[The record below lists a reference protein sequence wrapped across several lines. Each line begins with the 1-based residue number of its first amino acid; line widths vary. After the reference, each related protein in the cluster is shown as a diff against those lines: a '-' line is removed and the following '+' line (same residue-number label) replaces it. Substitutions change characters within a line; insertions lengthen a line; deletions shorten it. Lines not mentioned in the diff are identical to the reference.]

1 MDTAYRI
8 HITTQTRPLVAIDR
22 FDVPRGKITL
32 LFGESGIGKSI
43 LSKAVYGLLDPQ
55 LLKVTINGQA
65 YSDYIQTERV
75 IALKQGGFF
84 VFQEPSSH
92 LNPLLTIE
100 TQLREGSLSN
110 AHSEEA
116 ILTHLWGG
124 TRGVRMRQLLQVYPK
139 PHRPSGGEKQRF
151 LLAMA
156 FKKIERYTEEA
167 IPSPYVAFVFDEPTG
182 SLDNQARNL
191 FLSLLFDQF
200 RRRPFTTLLITH
212 DYSMISEVYDKH
224 ADLMPHFTFKELVQT
239 EKQLILDDFSP
250 RSYLDWLETNRGP
263 QARPEPE
270 SARSGDVLLHL
281 ASGLRVFGRNLT
293 LHSPDGKPAEL
304 ILRRGQIV
312 YLKAASGVG
321 KTTLAKVL
329 MGLIPAQSLNLRIG
343 EIQLT
348 ERTQSQVWRQRL
360 WGKRM
365 GMVFQHADEAL
376 NQNARV
382 KDVFAGL
389 PYPKKIT
396 PAYIRKMLA
405 DYFPFEIDEP
415 FLNKRIKHLSGGQK
429 QRLNLLR
436 TLSLNTD
443 IIFLDEP
450 LNGLDFLSMKKVINL
465 LRQKQLEGKGMLL
478 ISHNEEIFDSIE
490 GVDQMY
496 LRAEA

>member
-1 MDTAYRI
+1 MDTTYQI

-22 FDVPRGKITL
+22 FDIPRGKLTL

-43 LSKAVYGLLDPQ
+43 LSKAMYGLLDPL
-55 LLKVTINGQA
+55 LLKVTVNGQA
-65 YSDYIQTERV
+65 YSDYIQTEQV
-75 IALKQGGFF
+75 TALKQGGFF

-100 TQLREGSLSN
+100 TQLREGGLSN
-110 AHSEEA
+110 VHSEEA
-116 ILTHLWGG
+116 ILNHLWGG
-124 TRGVRMRQLLQVYPK
+124 TRDVRMRQLLQVYPK

-156 FKKIERYTEEA
+156 FKKIQQYTDA
-167 IPSPYVAFVFDEPTG
+167 STPSPYVTFVFDEPTG

-191 FLSLLFDQF
+191 FLSLLLDRF
-200 RRRPFTTLLITH
+200 RRRPFTTVLITH

-224 ADLMPHFTFKELVQT
+224 ADLIPHFAFKELVQT
-239 EKQLILDDFSP
+239 EKQLVLDDFSP
-250 RSYLDWLETNRGP
+250 RFYLDWLKANRRP
-263 QARPEPE
+263 QTRPEPE
-270 SARSGDVLLHL
+270 SAGSGDVLLHL

-304 ILRRGQIV
+304 ALRRGQIV

-329 MGLIPAQSLNLRIG
+329 MGLISAESLNLRIG
-343 EIQLT
+343 ERQFS
-348 ERTQSQVWRQRL
+348 ERTQSKVWRQHL
-360 WGKRM
+360 WGKRV

-376 NQNARV
+376 NLNAKV

-396 PAYIRKMLA
+396 PEYIRKTLA
-405 DYFPFEIDEP
+405 AYFPFEIDAP
-415 FLNKRIKHLSGGQK
+415 FLNKRIRYLSGGQK

-443 IIFLDEP
+443 IILLDEP
-450 LNGLDFLSMKKVINL
+450 LNGLDFLSMKKVIDL
-465 LRQKQLEGKGMLL
+465 LRQKQVEGKGILL

-496 LRAEA
+496 LKAEE